1 MQTVLT
7 VIHIVACL
15 LLIPVI
21 LIQSGKGADISA
33 SFGGSSQT
41 VFGSSGGANFFTRL
55 TTTLAVIFMLTSL
68 GLTTVANQSRKS
80 VFEGAVPATAPA
92 DAAPVA
98 GVTPAPAAS
107 GAPAAAAPAATA
119 NKSAPAVPAEKAPA
133 EAKAPAA
140 DAAKKN

>member
-7 VIHIVACL
+7 VIHVIACL

-68 GLTTVANQSRKS
+68 ALTTVANQSKKS
-80 VFEGAVPATAPA
+80 VFEGAVPSSQ
-92 DAAPVA
+92 DSAPVA
-98 GVTPAPAAS
+98 DTVPAPAAS
-107 GAPAAAAPAATA
+107 GAPAAAAE
-119 NKSAPAVPAEKAPA
+119 KSAPAVPAEKAPA